1 MKKETRA
8 FDFEV
13 NATENEEHGHF
24 LEGRPIVYDS
34 RTDLGDFDEVI
45 DLGALNETDLR
56 DVRFLVNHDTNQIP
70 LARSRRNNE
79 NSTMQLA
86 PDDHGMKIRVDLD
99 TENNAAAAALYSS
112 VMRGDISGMSFAFTV
127 DDEAWDEL
135 ESEHPVRHIRKI
147 GKVFEVSAVTWPAY
161 EQTELEARSKV
172 LESAREDLERSKSE
186 ARTAQLWEEIKK
198 LGGAHD

>member
-45 DLGALNETDLR
+45 DPGALNETDLR
-56 DVRFLVNHDTNQIP
+56 DVRFLVNHDTNKIP

-99 TENNAAAAALYSS
+99 TEHNVDAAALYSS
-112 VMRGDISGMSFAFTV
+112 VTRGDISGMSFAFTV
-127 DDEAWDEL
+127 DDESWEDL
-135 ESEHPVRHIRKI
+135 ESEHPVRHVRKI
-147 GKVFEVSAVTWPAY
+147 GRVFEVSACSWPAY
-161 EQTELEARSKV
+161 EQTELEARSKA

>member
-1 MKKETRA
+1 MRETRTFE
-8 FDFEV
+8 FDV
-13 NATENEEHGHF
+13 NAAESEEHGHF

-34 RTDLGDFDEVI
+34 RTNLGDFDEVI

-70 LARSRRNNE
+70 LARSRRNNG

-86 PDDHGMKIRVDLD
+86 PDDHGMRIRVDLD
-99 TENNAAAAALYSS
+99 TANNMAAAALYSS
-112 VMRGDISGMSFAFTV
+112 VMRGDMSGMSFAFTV

-135 ESEHPVRHIRKI
+135 ESDHPVRHIRKI
-147 GKVFEVSAVTWPAY
+147 GRVFEVSAVTWPAY

-186 ARTAQLWEEIKK
+186 ARTAKLWEEIKK

>member
-127 DDEAWDEL
+127 DDEAWDDL
-135 ESEHPVRHIRKI
+135 ESAHPVRHIRKI

-172 LESAREDLERSKSE
+172 LESAIEDLERSKSE